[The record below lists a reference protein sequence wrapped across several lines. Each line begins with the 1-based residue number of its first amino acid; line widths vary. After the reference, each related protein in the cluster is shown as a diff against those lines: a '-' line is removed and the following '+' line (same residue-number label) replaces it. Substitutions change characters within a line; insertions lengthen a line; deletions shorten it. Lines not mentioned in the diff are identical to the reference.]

1 MKNYGK
7 DIIIEMP
14 TIKESFIT
22 NLTDSITPMNI
33 CEMI

>member
-1 MKNYGK
+1 MKNDGK

-14 TIKESFIT
+14 TINESFST
-22 NLTDSITPMNI
+22 NLTDKITPMNI